1 MSISNRT
8 ERARRGDSLVSGR
21 SAVRILL
28 LLLGLGMGILTML
41 SAPQVLHA
49 QSPTVDVRLLPAS
62 TSTAPGGTTSLT
74 VQVEP
79 NGQEVNGVDICVTF
93 PPGLLQVVDAD
104 AGASGVQIQA
114 DTGTLDIALLNTVD
128 NTAGVIKYSA
138 GTFGSAPST
147 TFTLATIGLQAANVN
162 DEATVAFSTSASGC
176 GATPTD
182 AVIGGDAVLRDTF
195 GSTVTLGFG
204 PDPLPTLTSV
214 SIDSDNEINSGTNET
229 AKVGDTVTL
238 SFTAD
243 KTIQAPTV
251 TVTVGGVSAA
261 GSVSVTNVSG
271 NNWTA
276 TFDLSTGD
284 TEGVVA
290 FTIDFSDTT
299 GNAGTQ
305 VTSTTDS
312 TSVTLVTVP
321 GPPSG
326 VSAISGDRQALVSWT
341 APASD
346 GGSPITKYTVFSSP
360 GGVTATTTGTSVTV
374 AGLSNGTVYTFTVT
388 ATNSAG
394 SSLSAIPSTA
404 VTAGLTPPVVYS
416 QEVSTTAGVPVIITL
431 TGSDVNGDTL
441 GWAII
446 EPVTGGL
453 TDYVA
458 MSQKTNTI
466 DVVFTPNSGFI
477 GTASFMF
484 YATDASSAS
493 NTATVNINVSPA
505 ATPTPAPASAVAT
518 PTPIPN
524 LWDAPSTSSWGLAAL
539 VAGMLVVLVIALRLT
554 SGSRRTARQ

>member
-162 DEATVAFSTSASGC
+162 DEATVAFSTSASVC

-305 VTSTTDS
+305 VTATTDS

-326 VSAISGDRQALVSWT
+326 VSAISGDRQAVVSWTAPTSDGGSPITGYTVTSDPGGVTATTNGTSVTVTGLSNGTAYIFTTTATNSIGTSPSSAPSSVVMPVGPPDAPTELVTSLMIATVSATPGDILVVVSWT

-346 GGSPITKYTVFSSP
+346 GGSPITEYTVTSDP
-360 GGVTATTTGTSVTV
+360 DGVTATTTGTSVTV
-374 AGLSNGTVYTFTVT
+374 TGLTQNAVYTFTVT
-388 ATNSAG
+388 ATNAAG
-394 SSLSAIPSTA
+394 TGLSSEPSSS
-404 VTAGLTPPVVYS
+404 VTTK
-416 QEVSTTAGVPVIITL
+416 
-431 TGSDVNGDTL
+431 
-441 GWAII
+441 
-446 EPVTGGL
+446 L
-453 TDYVA
+453 TDV
-458 MSQKTNTI
+458 
-466 DVVFTPNSGFI
+466 
-477 GTASFMF
+477 
-484 YATDASSAS
+484 
-493 NTATVNINVSPA
+493 
-505 ATPTPAPASAVAT
+505 
-518 PTPIPN
+518 
-524 LWDAPSTSSWGLAAL
+524 WDAPATSGWGLAAL
-539 VAGMLVVLVIALRLT
+539 VAGMLVVMVVALGLT
-554 SGSRRTARQ
+554 SGVRRAARP